1 MRITAELIQK
11 SPQFFNPLVRALC
24 RAGASSF
31 IANRGPNSCPLF
43 NSMAHSTSASWICE
57 VSSKNTEFFVFF

>member
-31 IANRGPNSCPLF
+31 IANRVQFVPPLQF
-43 NSMAHSTSASWICE
+43 DGT
-57 VSSKNTEFFVFF
+57 